1 LWALVTIAFDYFKEN
16 INSVVNRVLR
26 LANSLK
32 TIVRE
37 VFGKAHNTTVYP
49 PSAIKIMNKFL
60 NLLSYYQR
68 YWRITLFSATMM
80 SLFEVIDLFV
90 PYATGQILNLVSQ
103 QAIDARLQQMIDAI
117 ARSLNQP
124 VTREFSLIVLVL
136 LIGLVTV
143 GRAPIQP
150 WLGGWFGWDT
160 AFRARRDNAKK
171 ALEKILTLPLE
182 FYDENNPGRIA
193 ARVAK
198 GLSNFTWTY
207 PGITEQLIPKVV
219 RVIGIWVLIGFIDWR
234 IAIVVLLSVVGILL
248 HSFLG
253 LKDLSL
259 QEEKLDKY
267 IENTDSR
274 NSEIIS
280 NIKTVKAFGNE
291 LTELKRQS
299 QRIEREFKVLDY
311 RIHKGYTILSAY
323 QRTIVQSCM
332 FVVLSSSLWL
342 ALQGNIS
349 IGHFITVL
357 TVASMAFAEITPICE
372 LAEMF
377 ARRYAPMARFQEFT
391 ALTPGRDAGALLPN
405 GPTYQFTGKIH
416 FQNLSFGYKPES
428 LVLKNIELLI
438 EPYQT
443 VALVGRSGSGKSTL
457 VKLLLR
463 YFEPTSGGL
472 LMDGQDIRQLDVTG
486 YRKRLAIV
494 HQEVDIFNG
503 TLMENLLYGNPQ
515 ASVEDIQN
523 ACKIAQAHDFI
534 QQLPKGYFTT
544 VGERGVRLSGGQ
556 RQRIGIAR
564 ALIVNPDV
572 LVFDEATSS
581 LDYESER
588 AIQIAMR
595 SLFGTRTLLIIA
607 HRLSTVRD
615 ADKIVVLDNG
625 HISQIGSHDE
635 LLEEG
640 GLYQRL
646 HALQENGEL
655 ID

>member
-1 LWALVTIAFDYFKEN
+1 
-16 INSVVNRVLR
+16 
-26 LANSLK
+26 
-32 TIVRE
+32 
-37 VFGKAHNTTVYP
+37 
-49 PSAIKIMNKFL
+49 MQKFL
-60 NLLSYYQR
+60 KILSYYR
-68 YWRITLFSATMM
+68 HYWQITLFSATMM

-90 PYATGQILNLVSQ
+90 PYATGQILNLISRQ
-103 QAIDARLQQMIDAI
+103 PIDAPLQRLV
-117 ARSLNQP
+117 NQLAQATGRP
-124 VTREFSLIVLVL
+124 STEQFALWTLVIL
-136 LIGLVTV
+136 TGLVTV

-150 WLGGWFGWDT
+150 WLGGWFSWDT
-160 AFRARRDNAKK
+160 AFRARRVNAEK
-171 ALEKILTLPLE
+171 ALKQILSLPLE

-198 GLSNFTWTY
+198 GLSNYTWTY

-219 RVIGIWVLIGFIDWR
+219 RVGGIFVVIGLVDWR
-234 IAIVVLLSVVGILL
+234 VAAIVLTSVAGILL

-253 LKDLSL
+253 LKDLS
-259 QEEKLDKY
+259 QREERLDKY

-274 NSEIIS
+274 NSEIIT

-291 LTELKRQS
+291 LAELQRQT
-299 QRIEREFKVLDY
+299 QRLDREFKVLDY
-311 RIHKGYTILSAY
+311 RIHKGYTILSTY

-332 FVVLSSSLWL
+332 FIVLCTTLWL
-342 ALQGNIS
+342 TVRGSIS

-357 TVASMAFAEITPICE
+357 TVASMAYAEVDPICD

-391 ALTPGRDAGALLPN
+391 ALPPGNDAGALLPD
-405 GPTYQFTGKIH
+405 GPMYQFTGKVH
-416 FQNLSFGYKPES
+416 FQQLTFGYSTHKP
-428 LVLKNIELLI
+428 VLKNIELLI
-438 EPYQT
+438 EPYKT

-457 VKLLLR
+457 VKLLFR
-463 YFEPTSGGL
+463 YFEPNSGSIL
-472 LMDGQDIRQLDVTG
+472 IDGKDIRQLDVTG

-503 TLMENLLYGNPQ
+503 TLMENLLYGNPE
-515 ASVEDIQN
+515 ASFEEIKT
-523 ACKIAQAHDFI
+523 ACEIAQAHDFI

-595 SLFGTRTLLIIA
+595 SLFGTRTLIIIA

-615 ADKIVVLDNG
+615 ADQIVVLDQG
-625 HISQIGSHDE
+625 RISQIGNHDE
-635 LLEEG
+635 LLEAG

-646 HALQENGEL
+646 HALQESGEL